1 MTLTTHCVS
10 QPLRAFVMTEWTD
23 CGTAERTLF
32 LSHRITK
39 KVALICCTL
48 FSCAALVSARSAV
61 SAALA
66 EIVLD
71 GPGAHAPSAPPHP
84 LVTAARAPVAFPIPI
99 YYEGSPTPLA
109 TTIVSPPALSHPW
122 RHRRR
127 CSCFRCV
134 GIAERRGNPPSPV
147 SGGWRLG
154 QLGAMAPP
162 RLLTAAMLAAAT
174 LVAAAPPV
182 ASFYL
187 PGIAPVDYPTGAPA
201 EVLAARLTSE
211 KNKVPYDLYSLPL
224 CPPPAGV
231 PRTKRH
237 LNLGQVLVGERAQA
251 TGFQLNML
259 VPVTCQVLCHF
270 EVPAG
275 KPLDRLRDRIADEYV
290 VRLNLDN
297 MPLVTRLPPPKA
309 GAAAAGSAAASA
321 AGSFM
326 LGYPLGVEDA
336 SGSMFLYNHLR
347 LRVLYHRPAST
358 DVAMAAAAAASAASG
373 KPRNPVYR
381 IVGFEVQPMS
391 VNHQNVDGKLAT
403 CPVNGT
409 DIEPLRVPG
418 RASSRQVA
426 AETPVMS
433 NAITYDV
440 EWVESQQAWATR
452 WDALLNANAVQV
464 QIQWFSVVN
473 SVRVRDAWGDAALV
487 AVCHF
492 HGGRCVVGFARCSGH
507 LGCGLT
513 VGLLTLFLMR
523 CVVLSYLVH

>member
-1 MTLTTHCVS
+1 
-10 QPLRAFVMTEWTD
+10 
-23 CGTAERTLF
+23 
-32 LSHRITK
+32 
-39 KVALICCTL
+39 
-48 FSCAALVSARSAV
+48 
-61 SAALA
+61 
-66 EIVLD
+66 
-71 GPGAHAPSAPPHP
+71 
-84 LVTAARAPVAFPIPI
+84 
-99 YYEGSPTPLA
+99 
-109 TTIVSPPALSHPW
+109 
-122 RHRRR
+122 
-127 CSCFRCV
+127 
-134 GIAERRGNPPSPV
+134 
-147 SGGWRLG
+147 
-154 QLGAMAPP
+154 MAPP

-174 LVAAAPPV
+174 LVASAPPV

-275 KPLDRLRDRIADEYV
+275 KPLDRLRDRLADEYV

-309 GAAAAGSAAASA
+309 GSAAAGSAAASA

-473 SVRVRDAWGDAALV
+473 SVMIALFLAGMVALILLRTVHADFARYNRLDGDDDLADDAGWKLVHGDVFRSPSHPAALAIAVGTGAQVTGVTVITLVFALLGLLSPANRGGLLSAMLLLWALTGAVPGFVSAMLYGRWGGLDRKAVTLGAGMAYPGLVGALFFSLNLLLWAARQHHVRQLLYAPAAAGTLAVCRLAPFYHWRVRRVQGQ
-487 AVCHF
+487 
-492 HGGRCVVGFARCSGH
+492 AR
-507 LGCGLT
+507 
-513 VGLLTLFLMR
+513 
-523 CVVLSYLVH
+523 